1 MMGAM
6 NLIDETYALLDSN
19 AQRPL
24 AERWTYTEIAVGAR
38 VDRNWLIKFALRK
51 IKSPGASKVQNVYD
65 FLSTGRKVATKPV
78 RIRSQTHPR
87 RLREVANA

>member
-1 MMGAM
+1 M
-6 NLIDETYALLDSN
+6 NLLEETYTLLAAN
-19 AQRPL
+19 
-24 AERWTYTEIAVGAR
+24 AERSLPERMTYTQIADGSR
-38 VDRNWLIKFALRK
+38 VDRNWLLKFAFRK

-78 RIRSQTHPR
+78 RIRSQSRPR

>member
-1 MMGAM
+1 MMSAM
-6 NLIDETYALLDSN
+6 NLIDETYALLDAN
-19 AQRPL
+19 AARSLP
-24 AERWTYTEIAVGAR
+24 ERWTYTEIAIGAR

-65 FLSTGRKVATKPV
+65 FMSTGHKVATRPV
-78 RIRSQTHPR
+78 RIRSQTRPR